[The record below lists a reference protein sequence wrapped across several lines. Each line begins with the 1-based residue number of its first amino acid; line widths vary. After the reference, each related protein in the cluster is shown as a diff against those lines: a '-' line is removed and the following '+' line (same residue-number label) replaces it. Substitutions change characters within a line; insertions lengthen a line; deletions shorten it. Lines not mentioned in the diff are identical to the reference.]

1 MNRPWQR
8 AVFASLIMILASVA
22 GCLGGDEEESSTV
35 IASTYHVAQLAEA
48 VSGGLVDVEMMST
61 TNVPVHDYEPSASDL
76 IRLGN
81 ADVFLYHGLGLEPWV
96 DGALEDLDA
105 SGPVSYTH
113 LTLPTTMW
121 V

>member
-22 GCLGGDEEESSTV
+22 GCLGGDENEEPSTV

-76 IRLGN
+76 IRLN
-81 ADVFLYHGLGLEPWV
+81 AADVFLYHGLGLEPWV
-96 DGALEDLDA
+96 DGALADIPA
-105 SGPVSYTH
+105 TF
-113 LTLPTTMW
+113 
-121 V
+121 